1 LSRIHD
7 NLTELI
13 GRTPLL
19 RLSRV
24 APDCRADLVVKLESL
39 NPMSSVKDRTGWA
52 MLQAAEAAGRLAPG
66 ALIIEPTSGNTG
78 IALAFLCAAR
88 GYRLTLAMP
97 ETMSAGRVR
106 MLRALGATVLLT
118 PGALG
123 MRGAVDAALELAA
136 RTPGAY
142 VPMQFE
148 NPANPEVH
156 RRTTGEEIWA
166 DTGGELD
173 VFVAGVGTGGTITGV
188 GRLLKERRSGIR
200 VVAVEP
206 EESPVLSGGEGAPH
220 DIQGIGAGFVPPI
233 LDRSVIDEVLT
244 VSAPEA
250 YAMVRRLARTEGL
263 LVGVSSGAAVHAAL
277 ALSGRPDMTG
287 RRIVALLASHGE
299 RYLDV
304 PGLFD
309 REEVGA

>member
-1 LSRIHD
+1 MSRIHD
-7 NLTELI
+7 NLTDLI

-24 APDCRADLVVKLESL
+24 APECRADLVVKLESM

-52 MLQAAEAAGRLAPG
+52 MIQAAEASGRLSPG
-66 ALIIEPTSGNTG
+66 DVLIEPTSGNTG

-88 GYRLTLAMP
+88 GYRLILAMP

-123 MRGAVDAALELAA
+123 MKGAVDAALDLAE

-148 NPANPEVH
+148 NPANPDVH

-166 DTGGELD
+166 DTGGEVD
-173 VFVAGVGTGGTITGV
+173 VFVAGVGTGGTITGA
-188 GRLLKERRSGIR
+188 GGLLKERRPGLR

-206 EESPVLSGGEGAPH
+206 KESPVLSGGEGAPH
-220 DIQGIGAGFVPPI
+220 DIQGIGAGFIPPI
-233 LDRSVIDEVLT
+233 LDRAVIDEVVT
-244 VSAPEA
+244 VSAKEA
-250 YAMVRRLARTEGL
+250 YAMVRRLARSEGL
-263 LVGVSSGAAVHAAL
+263 LVGISSGAVVHAAL
-277 ALSGRPDMTG
+277 ALGSRPDMAG

-309 REEVGA
+309 GEEAPT

>member
-1 LSRIHD
+1 MSRIHD
-7 NLTELI
+7 NLTDLI

-24 APDCRADLVVKLESL
+24 APECRADLVVKLESM

-52 MLQAAEAAGRLAPG
+52 MIQAAEASGRLKPG
-66 ALIIEPTSGNTG
+66 DVLIEPTSGNTG

-88 GYRLTLAMP
+88 GYRLILAMP

-123 MRGAVDAALELAA
+123 MKGAVDAALDLAE

-148 NPANPEVH
+148 NPANPDVH

-166 DTGGELD
+166 DTGGEVD
-173 VFVAGVGTGGTITGV
+173 VFVAGVGTGGTITGA
-188 GRLLKERRSGIR
+188 GGLLKERRPGLR

-206 EESPVLSGGEGAPH
+206 KESPVLSGGEGAPH
-220 DIQGIGAGFVPPI
+220 DIQGIGAGFIPPI
-233 LDRSVIDEVLT
+233 LDRAVIDEVAT
-244 VSAPEA
+244 VSAKEA
-250 YAMVRRLARTEGL
+250 YAMVRRLARSEGL
-263 LVGVSSGAAVHAAL
+263 LVGISSGAVVHAAL
-277 ALSGRPDMTG
+277 ALGSRPDMAG

-309 REEVGA
+309 GEEAPT

>member
-1 LSRIHD
+1 MSRIHD
-7 NLTELI
+7 NLTDLI
-13 GRTPLL
+13 GGTPLL
-19 RLSRV
+19 RLARV
-24 APDCRADLVVKLESL
+24 APECPADVVVKLESM

-52 MLQAAEAAGRLAPG
+52 MIRAAEEAGHLKPG
-66 ALIIEPTSGNTG
+66 AVLIEPTSGNTG

-88 GYRLTLAMP
+88 GYRLTLVMP

-106 MLRALGATVLLT
+106 MLRALGAQVVLT
-118 PGALG
+118 AGALG
-123 MRGAVDAALELAA
+123 MRGAVEAALELAG

-148 NPANPEVH
+148 NAANPEIH

-166 DTGGELD
+166 DTGGEID

-188 GRLLKERRSGIR
+188 GRLLKERRPDVRI
-200 VVAVEP
+200 VAVEP
-206 EESPVLSGGEGAPH
+206 KESPVLSGGEGAPH
-220 DIQGIGAGFVPPI
+220 DIQGIGAGFIPPI
-233 LDRSVIDEVLT
+233 LDRSVIDEVVT

-250 YAMVRRLARTEGL
+250 YAMVRRLARREGL
-263 LVGVSSGAAVHAAL
+263 LVGISSGAAVHAAL
-277 ALSGRPDMTG
+277 EVGGRPGMAG

-309 REEVGA
+309 REEAEA